1 MQNRQ
6 VDPQQ
11 TDASSDSD
19 PAQLDMTQRKA
30 FIQFSEKDARILLEL
45 QPVIEPHIPRL
56 TELFYQS
63 INQHR
68 ELMGIVDDAGSSI
81 SRLKQTMQGYLTS
94 LFCGRYDDQY
104 FKGRCRIGQVHNA
117 IGLSPRWYLGAYT
130 LYSSEFSRII
140 AKKYRFSPTR
150 MHQAMDAIYKILN
163 LDTQLIMDTYIANFA
178 GQLEETNRDME
189 ARVAVYGQFIQKVA
203 DGDLTSRLDRIEGAD
218 GLSAL
223 GQSLNTMVT
232 NLARMVGQT
241 REASRQLQ
249 ANVGDAQ
256 NAITSQSNGIAQ
268 QATALNETTSTMS
281 EIRATSAQTLEMAQN
296 LGQIAER
303 TQEESEQ
310 GKKAVEDTVTGM
322 EAIREKVEGIA
333 HTILSLSEQTQQ
345 IGEITD
351 VVNGLAQ
358 QLKMLALNASI
369 EAAKAGEAGKGFGV
383 VATEVKELAE
393 QSQQST
399 AQVQKIL
406 EDIRHATDRAVM
418 ATEEGSK
425 GVDIGVE
432 LVNKTG
438 QTMHNLSDVIHEA
451 SSASQQIV
459 MAVRQEVTGID
470 QINTAITEINA
481 VTSQFVASSDQ
492 TKNVANGLA
501 KLAQELSSN
510 VSLFKI

>member
-1 MQNRQ
+1 MDRQ
-6 VDPQQ
+6 TLTSDLNTAAEVSERKKFTQF
-11 TDASSDSD
+11 TDEDAEILASLK
-19 PAQLDMTQRKA
+19 PL
-30 FIQFSEKDARILLEL
+30 
-45 QPVIEPHIPRL
+45 VEPHVSRL
-56 TELFYQS
+56 VELFY
-63 INQHR
+63 NQISQYSD
-68 ELMGIVDDAGSSI
+68 LMGIIDSAGSTVSK
-81 SRLKQTMQGYLTS
+81 LKQTMSGYLLH
-94 LFCGRYDDQY
+94 LFNGTYDEQY

-117 IGLSPRWYLGAYT
+117 IGLSPRWYLGAYNI
-130 LYSSEFSRII
+130 YSSEFTRII
-140 AKKYRFSPTR
+140 CKKYRFAPAK
-150 MHQAMDAIYKILN
+150 MEAALDAVCKILN
-163 LDTQLIMDTYIANFA
+163 LDTQLVMDTYISDFA
-178 GQLEETNRDME
+178 GQLEETNRQLE
-189 ARVAVYGQFIQKVA
+189 SKVEVYGDFIQKVA
-203 DGDLTSRLDRIEGAD
+203 DGDLKARLNNIDED
-218 GLSAL
+218 DDSLSKL
-223 GQSLNTMVT
+223 GRSLNAMVA
-232 NLARMVGQT
+232 NLSTMVGQT
-241 REASRQLQ
+241 REASSQLQ
-249 ANVGDAQ
+249 TNVSDVQ
-256 NAITSQSNGIAQ
+256 NAVTSQSNGIAQ
-268 QATALNETTSTMS
+268 QAAALNETTSTMS

-296 LGQIAER
+296 LGKIAER

-425 GVDIGVE
+425 GVDIGVD

-438 QTMHNLSDVIHEA
+438 LTMHNLSDVIQEA

-459 MAVRQEVTGID
+459 TAVRQEVTGID

-481 VTSQFVASSDQ
+481 VTSQFVESSDQ
-492 TKNVANGLA
+492 TKNVAAGLS
-501 KLAQELSSN
+501 KLAQGLSSN